1 MMARLHSH
9 SKGLHSLDD
18 LTTLKKNCLNIF
30 LFLRQSYKVVH
41 DIRARWLRYLSV
53 SWQPGLMW
61 LLWPARAV
69 SLLPRSTQIRGP
81 PSSLERLIP
90 KHGCSPLLELPSKL
104 SRSSSKS
111 AWFPNLANA
120 FFRKA
125 SNRDGSAVKSIHRR
139 LFWDTGWTRHPQ
151 LTQ

>member
-1 MMARLHSH
+1 MSASH
-9 SKGLHSLDD
+9 SKGLHSLDH

-41 DIRARWLRYLSV
+41 DIRAMWLRYLSG

-69 SLLPRSTQIRGP
+69 SLLPHSTQLRGP
-81 PSSLERLIP
+81 PSSSERLIP
-90 KHGCSPLLELPSKL
+90 KHGYSLPWTPKEAQEVVQRDSLTQLMLSLLLF
-104 SRSSSKS
+104 SSVRHPTET
-111 AWFPNLANA
+111 AQQL
-120 FFRKA
+120 
-125 SNRDGSAVKSIHRR
+125 SIHRQ
-139 LFWDTGWTRHPQ
+139 LFRDTGWTPRPQ